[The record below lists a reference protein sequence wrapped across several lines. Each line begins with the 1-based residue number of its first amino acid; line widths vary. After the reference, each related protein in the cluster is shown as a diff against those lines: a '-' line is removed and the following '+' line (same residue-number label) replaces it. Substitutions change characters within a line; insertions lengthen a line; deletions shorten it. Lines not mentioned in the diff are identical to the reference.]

1 MLIYLEHCTFLFSI
15 IVHKDKADKLRNRF
29 RSFYTLIVS
38 VIGRK
43 VVTLP
48 KKKLS
53 LKNMNRKM
61 IKTIVLAALM
71 AVPFFAKA
79 QNFVGITAE
88 QNAQN
93 TPSGWTAVNLP
104 QLPAITSANTFNIKD
119 YGASTSAADNTK
131 AIQKALDAVPST
143 GGMVVIPAGTWMFG
157 STDQMTSQTEVLSIK
172 AKTILH
178 LCAGATLKLVEYGK
192 APNTKIV
199 FIGGK
204 NKGKN
209 VTDVVIEGEGETS
222 IIDGQGARW
231 WLARENGETF
241 NPGAMIRF
249 EQGKRFLLRNFKIQN
264 TPGVNI
270 TISNSGKA
278 SHATIHDVTISE
290 PSSEAGNGKA
300 SHNTDGISIWGPY
313 VNIYNCNISNG
324 DDNVVCDNDAQ
335 YIHVWNCY
343 FGTGHGASIGSYTEN
358 IKHVW
363 FDNITMNGTT
373 AGIRMKTGQDVDN
386 TTNKVTLRGGGEEDW
401 KFTNFTMT
409 NVKNPLSI
417 DCFYDKNYNSD
428 PAVDKAN
435 ARALDSTTPTYNGIY
450 LQNVKTTDVCDGNAI
465 FLIGRPESHIKNVT
479 LDNVQ
484 ISAKKGIDIRFVDNL
499 VFKNNS
505 KITVSSG
512 SIWLKKFDSTW
523 DDQCGATSTGS
534 TITDTKG
541 PFTLN
546 SKTLTDKTAGS
557 FNNGFAISNEKG
569 KSYDVGSGTTYIKYS
584 ANQYTIIIPDGVKIT
599 KMDIEGRNN
608 YDTDDAY
615 IGEINGTSYDA
626 DTYIFP
632 KDKSVQ
638 KYTVEFNS
646 PVEHTLTFTP
656 KVKQCI
662 LQFTLYTET
671 STGIKNITA
680 ITQPANNNVYDL
692 SGRVV
697 KSNAKADDLKSLN
710 KGIYVFNNKKY
721 VTK

>member
-1 MLIYLEHCTFLFSI
+1 
-15 IVHKDKADKLRNRF
+15 
-29 RSFYTLIVS
+29 
-38 VIGRK
+38 
-43 VVTLP
+43 
-48 KKKLS
+48 
-53 LKNMNRKM
+53 MNRKM
-61 IKTIVLAALM
+61 IKTIVFAALM

-79 QNFVGITAE
+79 QNFAGITAE

-93 TPSGWTAVNLP
+93 TPEGWTAVNLP

-157 STDQMTSQTEVLSIK
+157 STDQMTSKTEVLSIK

-192 APNTKIV
+192 APNNKIV

-209 VTDVVIEGEGETS
+209 VTDIVIEGEGETS
-222 IIDGQGARW
+222 VIDGQGARW

-278 SHATIHDVTISE
+278 SHATIHDLIISE
-290 PSSEAGNGKA
+290 PSSEAGKGKA

-324 DDNVVCDNDAQ
+324 DDNIVCDNDAQ

-343 FGTGHGASIGSYTEN
+343 FGTGHGASIGSFTEN

-363 FDNITMNGTT
+363 FDQITMNGTT
-373 AGIRMKTGQDVDN
+373 AGIRMKTGINSDG
-386 TTNKVTLRGGGEEDW
+386 TLRGGGEEDW
-401 KFTNFTMT
+401 KFSNFTMT
-409 NVKNPLSI
+409 KVKNPFSI

-435 ARALDSTTPTYNGIY
+435 ARTLDSTTPTYNGIL
-450 LQNVKTTDVCDGNAI
+450 LQNVKTTDVCEGNAI

-534 TITDTKG
+534 GVVDTKG

-569 KSYDVGSGTTYIKYS
+569 KSYDVGSGTTYIKFS
-584 ANQYTIIIPDGVKIT
+584 ANQYTIIIPDGVKIR

-608 YDTDDAY
+608 YDTADAY

-626 DTYIFP
+626 STYAFP
-632 KDKSVQ
+632 KDKSVK
-638 KYTVEFNS
+638 KYTVEFDS

-671 STGIKNITA
+671 STGFQNITA
-680 ITQPANNNVYDL
+680 IAQPANNNVYDL
-692 SGRVV
+692 SGRMV
-697 KSNAKADDLKSLN
+697 KSNAKAEDLKSLK
-710 KGIYVFNNKKY
+710 KGIYIYNNNKY
-721 VTK
+721 VAK

>member
-1 MLIYLEHCTFLFSI
+1 MNKTFF
-15 IVHKDKADKLRNRF
+15 
-29 RSFYTLIVS
+29 
-38 VIGRK
+38 
-43 VVTLP
+43 
-48 KKKLS
+48 
-53 LKNMNRKM
+53 KNM
-61 IKTIVLAALM
+61 VLAALM
-71 AVPFFAKA
+71 TLPVLAKA
-79 QNFVGITAE
+79 QTFAGITAE

-93 TPSGWTAVNLP
+93 TPEGWTAVELP
-104 QLPAITSANTFNIKD
+104 QLPAITSANTFNIKT

-157 STDQMTSQTEVLSIK
+157 STDQMTSKTEVLSIK
-172 AKTILH
+172 SKTILH

-192 APNTKIV
+192 APNNKTV
-199 FIGGK
+199 FIGEK

-231 WLARENGETF
+231 WLAKEQSETF

-290 PSSEAGNGKA
+290 PASEAGKGKA
-300 SHNTDGISIWGPY
+300 SHNTDGVSIWGPY

-324 DDNVVCDNDAQ
+324 DDNVVCDDDAQ
-335 YIHVWNCY
+335 YIHVWNCD
-343 FGTGHGASIGSYTEN
+343 FGTGHGASIGSYTKN

-363 FDNITMNGTT
+363 FDKITMNGTT
-373 AGIRMKTGQDVDN
+373 AGIRMKTGINSDG
-386 TTNKVTLRGGGEEDW
+386 TLRGGGEKDW

-409 NVKNPLSI
+409 KVKNPLSI

-450 LQNVKTTDVCDGNAI
+450 LQNVKTTDICDGNAI
-465 FLIGRPESHIKNVT
+465 FFVGRPESHIKNVT

-499 VFKNNS
+499 VFKNGS

-512 SIWLKKFDSTW
+512 AMWLKKFDSTYE
-523 DDQCGATSTGS
+523 DQCNATSTG
-534 TITDTKG
+534 TIETDPNG
-541 PFTLN
+541 VYTLN
-546 SKTLTDKTAGS
+546 SKTLTNGTSSTATFS
-557 FNNGFAISNEKG
+557 NGFSISNEKG
-569 KSYDVGSGTTYIKYS
+569 KTYGVGSGTNYIKYS
-584 ANQYTIIIPDGVKIT
+584 ANQYTIIIPNGIKIT
-599 KMDIEGRNN
+599 KMDIEGKDN
-608 YDTDDAY
+608 YADADAY
-615 IGEINGTSYDA
+615 IGEINGKSYDA
-626 DTYIFP
+626 TYIFP
-632 KDKSVQ
+632 KDKSVK
-638 KYTVEFNS
+638 KYTVEFAT

-662 LQFTLYTET
+662 LAFTLYTDAT
-671 STGIKNITA
+671 SSIAGITVDNKLMADTNI
-680 ITQPANNNVYDL
+680 YDL

-697 KSNAKADDLKSLN
+697 AQKGYEGLK
-710 KGIYVFNNKKY
+710 KGIYIFNNKKF
-721 VTK
+721 VVK

>member
-1 MLIYLEHCTFLFSI
+1 MNKTFF
-15 IVHKDKADKLRNRF
+15 
-29 RSFYTLIVS
+29 
-38 VIGRK
+38 
-43 VVTLP
+43 
-48 KKKLS
+48 
-53 LKNMNRKM
+53 KNM
-61 IKTIVLAALM
+61 VLAALM
-71 AVPFFAKA
+71 TLPVLAKA
-79 QNFVGITAE
+79 QTFAGITAE
-88 QNAQN
+88 KNAQN
-93 TPSGWTAVNLP
+93 TPEGWTAVELP
-104 QLPAITSANTFNIKD
+104 QLPAITSANTFNITN

-131 AIQKALDAVPST
+131 AIQKALDAVPTT

-157 STDQMTSQTEVLSIK
+157 STDQMTSKTEVLSIK
-172 AKTILH
+172 SKTVLH

-192 APNTKIV
+192 APNNKTV
-199 FIGGK
+199 FIGCK

-209 VTDVVIEGEGETS
+209 VTDIVIEGEGETS

-231 WLARENGETF
+231 WLAKEQSEAF
-241 NPGAMIRF
+241 NPGAIIRF

-290 PSSEAGNGKA
+290 PASEAGKGKA
-300 SHNTDGISIWGPY
+300 SHNTDGVSIWGPY

-324 DDNVVCDNDAQ
+324 DDNVVCDDDAQ
-335 YIHVWNCY
+335 YIHVWNCD
-343 FGTGHGASIGSYTEN
+343 FGTGHGASIGSYTKN

-363 FDNITMNGTT
+363 FDKITMNGTT
-373 AGIRMKTGQDVDN
+373 AGIRMKTGINSDG
-386 TTNKVTLRGGGEEDW
+386 TLRGGGEEDW

-409 NVKNPLSI
+409 KVKNPLSI

-435 ARALDSTTPTYNGIY
+435 ARTVDDTTPTYNGIY

-465 FLIGRPESHIKNVT
+465 FFVGRPESHIKNVT

-499 VFKNNS
+499 VFKNGS

-512 SIWLKKFDSTW
+512 AMWLKKFDSTYE
-523 DDQCGATSTGS
+523 DLCNATSTG
-534 TITDTKG
+534 TIETDPNG
-541 PFTLN
+541 VYTLN
-546 SKTLTDKTAGS
+546 SKTLTNGTSSTAT
-557 FNNGFAISNEKG
+557 FCNGFSISNEKG
-569 KSYDVGSGTTYIKYS
+569 KTYGVGSGTNYIKYS

-608 YDTDDAY
+608 YSDADAY
-615 IGEINGTSYDA
+615 IGEINGVNYDA
-626 DTYIFP
+626 TTYVFP
-632 KDKSVQ
+632 KDKSI
-638 KYTVEFNS
+638 KNYSISFAT

-662 LQFTLYTET
+662 LAFTFYTDAT
-671 STGIKNITA
+671 SSIAGITVDNKLMADTNI
-680 ITQPANNNVYDL
+680 YDL

-697 KSNAKADDLKSLN
+697 AQKGYEGLK
-710 KGIYVFNNKKY
+710 KGIYIFNNKKF
-721 VTK
+721 VVK

>member
-1 MLIYLEHCTFLFSI
+1 MKKSI
-15 IVHKDKADKLRNRF
+15 I
-29 RSFYTLIVS
+29 
-38 VIGRK
+38 
-43 VVTLP
+43 
-48 KKKLS
+48 
-53 LKNMNRKM
+53 
-61 IKTIVLAALM
+61 KTVVLAALM
-71 AVPFFAKA
+71 ALPMFTKA
-79 QNFVGITAE
+79 QTFAGITAE

-93 TPSGWTAVNLP
+93 TPEGWTAVALP
-104 QLPAITSANTFNIKD
+104 KLPAITSANTFNIKD

-131 AIQKALDAVPST
+131 AIQRALDAVPST

-157 STDQMTSQTEVLSIK
+157 SKDQMTSTTEVLSIK
-172 AKTILH
+172 SKTILH

-192 APNTKIV
+192 APNTKTV

-209 VTDVVIEGEGETS
+209 VTDVVIEGEGVTS

-290 PSSEAGNGKA
+290 PSSEAGKGKA

-335 YIHVWNCY
+335 YIHVWNCD
-343 FGTGHGASIGSYTEN
+343 FGTGHGASIGSFTEN

-373 AGIRMKTGQDVDN
+373 AGIRMKTGQDVDK

-465 FLIGRPESHIKNVT
+465 FFVGRPESHIKNVT

-534 TITDTKG
+534 TVTDTKG

-557 FNNGFAISNEKG
+557 FSNGFVISNEKG

-626 DTYIFP
+626 STYVFP
-632 KDKSVQ
+632 KDKSLK
-638 KYTVEFNS
+638 KYTVEFDS

-671 STGIKNITA
+671 STGIQNITA
-680 ITQPANNNVYDL
+680 IAKVADNNVYDL

-697 KSNAKADDLKSLN
+697 KTNAKAEDLNSLK
-710 KGIYVFNNKKY
+710 KGIYIYNNKKY
-721 VTK
+721 VAK

>member
-1 MLIYLEHCTFLFSI
+1 MNKTFF
-15 IVHKDKADKLRNRF
+15 
-29 RSFYTLIVS
+29 
-38 VIGRK
+38 
-43 VVTLP
+43 
-48 KKKLS
+48 
-53 LKNMNRKM
+53 KNM
-61 IKTIVLAALM
+61 VLAALM
-71 AVPFFAKA
+71 TLPVLAKA
-79 QNFVGITAE
+79 QTTFAGITAE

-93 TPSGWTAVNLP
+93 TPEGWTAVELP
-104 QLPAITSANTFNIKD
+104 QLPAITSANTFNITN
-119 YGASTSAADNTK
+119 YGASISAADNTK
-131 AIQKALDAVPST
+131 AIQKALDAVPTT

-157 STDQMTSQTEVLSIK
+157 STDQMTSKTEVLSIK
-172 AKTILH
+172 SKTVLH

-192 APNTKIV
+192 APNNKTV
-199 FIGGK
+199 FIGCK

-231 WLARENGETF
+231 WLAKEQSETF

-249 EQGKRFLLRNFKIQN
+249 EQGQRFLLRNFKIQN

-278 SHATIHDVTISE
+278 SHATIHGVTISE
-290 PSSEAGNGKA
+290 PASEAGKGKA
-300 SHNTDGISIWGPY
+300 SHNTDGVSIWGPY

-335 YIHVWNCY
+335 YIHVWNCN
-343 FGTGHGASIGSYTEN
+343 FGTGHGASIGSYTKN

-373 AGIRMKTGQDVDN
+373 AGIRMKTGINSDG
-386 TTNKVTLRGGGEEDW
+386 TLRGGGEEDW

-409 NVKNPLSI
+409 KVKNPLSI

-465 FLIGRPESHIKNVT
+465 FFVGRPESHIKNVI

-499 VFKNNS
+499 VFKNGS

-512 SIWLKKFDSTW
+512 TMWLQKYDSSWT
-523 DDQCGATSTGS
+523 DECNATSTGS
-534 TITDTKG
+534 TVTDTKG

-557 FNNGFAISNEKG
+557 FSNGFSISNEKG
-569 KSYDVGSGTTYIKYS
+569 KKYDVGSGTNYIKYS
-584 ANQYTIIIPDGVKIT
+584 ANQYTIIIPDGIKIV
-599 KMDIEGRNN
+599 KMDIEGNDN
-608 YDTDDAY
+608 YTDADAY
-615 IGEINGTSYDA
+615 IGEINGKSYDA
-626 DTYIFP
+626 TTYIFP
-632 KDKSVQ
+632 KDKSVK
-638 KYTVEFNS
+638 KYTVEFDS

-662 LQFTLYTET
+662 LAFTLYTDAT
-671 STGIKNITA
+671 SSIAGITVDNKLMADTNI
-680 ITQPANNNVYDL
+680 YDL

-697 KSNAKADDLKSLN
+697 AQKGYEGLK
-710 KGIYVFNNKKY
+710 KGIYIFNNKKF
-721 VTK
+721 VVK

>member
-1 MLIYLEHCTFLFSI
+1 MNKTFF
-15 IVHKDKADKLRNRF
+15 
-29 RSFYTLIVS
+29 
-38 VIGRK
+38 
-43 VVTLP
+43 
-48 KKKLS
+48 
-53 LKNMNRKM
+53 KNM
-61 IKTIVLAALM
+61 VLAALM
-71 AVPFFAKA
+71 TLPVLAKA
-79 QNFVGITAE
+79 QTFAGITVE

-93 TPSGWTAVNLP
+93 TPEGWTAVELP
-104 QLPAITSANTFNIKD
+104 QLPAITSTNTFNIKD

-131 AIQKALDAVPST
+131 AIQKALDAVPTT

-157 STDQMTSQTEVLSIK
+157 STDQMTSKTEVLSIK
-172 AKTILH
+172 SKTVLH
-178 LCAGATLKLVEYGK
+178 LCAGATLKLVEYDK
-192 APNTKIV
+192 APNNKTV

-209 VTDVVIEGEGETS
+209 VTDVIIEGEGETS

-231 WLARENGETF
+231 WLAKEQSETF
-241 NPGAMIRF
+241 TPGAMIRF

-270 TISNSGKA
+270 TISNGGKA

-290 PSSEAGNGKA
+290 PASEAGKGKA
-300 SHNTDGISIWGPY
+300 SHNTDGVSIWGPY
-313 VNIYNCNISNG
+313 INIYNCNISNG

-335 YIHVWNCY
+335 YIHVWNCN
-343 FGTGHGASIGSYTEN
+343 FGTGHGASIGSYTKN

-363 FDNITMNGTT
+363 FDKITMNGTT
-373 AGIRMKTGQDVDN
+373 AGIRMKTGINSDG
-386 TTNKVTLRGGGEEDW
+386 TLRGGGEEDW

-409 NVKNPLSI
+409 KVKNPLSI

-465 FLIGRPESHIKNVT
+465 FFVGRPESHIKNVI

-499 VFKNNS
+499 VFKNGS

-512 SIWLKKFDSTW
+512 TMWLQKYDSSWT
-523 DDQCGATSTGS
+523 DECNATSTGS
-534 TITDTKG
+534 TVTDTKG

-557 FNNGFAISNEKG
+557 FSNGFSISNEKG
-569 KSYDVGSGTTYIKYS
+569 KKYDVGSGTNYIKYS
-584 ANQYTIIIPDGVKIT
+584 ANQYTIIIPDGIKIV
-599 KMDIEGRNN
+599 KMDIEGNDN
-608 YDTDDAY
+608 YTDADAY
-615 IGEINGTSYDA
+615 IGEINGKSYDA
-626 DTYIFP
+626 TTYIFP
-632 KDKSVQ
+632 KDKSVK
-638 KYTVEFNS
+638 KYTVEFDS

-662 LQFTLYTET
+662 LAFTLYTDAT
-671 STGIKNITA
+671 SSIAGITVDNKLMADTNI
-680 ITQPANNNVYDL
+680 YDL

-697 KSNAKADDLKSLN
+697 AQKGYEGLK
-710 KGIYVFNNKKY
+710 KGIYIFNNKKF
-721 VTK
+721 VVK

>member
-1 MLIYLEHCTFLFSI
+1 MRKSI
-15 IVHKDKADKLRNRF
+15 
-29 RSFYTLIVS
+29 
-38 VIGRK
+38 
-43 VVTLP
+43 
-48 KKKLS
+48 
-53 LKNMNRKM
+53 
-61 IKTIVLAALM
+61 IKTIVLSALL
-71 AVPFFAKA
+71 ALPGIAKA
-79 QNFVGITAE
+79 QTFTGITSE
-88 QNAQN
+88 QNAKN
-93 TPSGWTAVNLP
+93 TPEGWTAVELP

-131 AIQKALDAVPST
+131 AIQNALDAVPAT

-157 STDQMTSQTEVLSIK
+157 STDQMTSKTEVLSIK
-172 AKTILH
+172 SKTVLH

-192 APNTKIV
+192 APNTKTV

-209 VTDVVIEGEGETS
+209 VTDVVIEGEGVTS

-290 PSSEAGNGKA
+290 PASEAGKGKA

-373 AGIRMKTGQDVDN
+373 AGIRMKTGINSDG
-386 TTNKVTLRGGGEEDW
+386 TLRGGGEEDW

-465 FLIGRPESHIKNVT
+465 FFVGRPESHIKNVT

-523 DDQCGATSTGS
+523 TDECGATSTGS

-557 FNNGFAISNEKG
+557 FSNGFAISNEKG
-569 KSYDVGSGTTYIKYS
+569 KAYDVGSGTNYIKYS

-626 DTYIFP
+626 STYVFP
-632 KDKSVQ
+632 KDKSLK
-638 KYTVEFNS
+638 KYTVEFDS

-656 KVKQCI
+656 KVKQCL

-671 STGIKNITA
+671 STGIQAITA
-680 ITQPANNNVYDL
+680 SNSIANNHVYDL
-692 SGRVV
+692 SGRLV
-697 KSNAKADDLKSLN
+697 KANASSDDLKALN
-710 KGIYVFNNKKY
+710 KGQIYVYNNKKY
-721 VTK
+721 VAK

>member
-1 MLIYLEHCTFLFSI
+1 
-15 IVHKDKADKLRNRF
+15 
-29 RSFYTLIVS
+29 
-38 VIGRK
+38 
-43 VVTLP
+43 
-48 KKKLS
+48 
-53 LKNMNRKM
+53 MNRKM

-79 QNFVGITAE
+79 QTFAGITAE

-93 TPSGWTAVNLP
+93 TPAGWTAVNLP

-157 STDQMTSQTEVLSIK
+157 STDQMTSKTEVLSIK

-192 APNTKIV
+192 APNNKIV

-209 VTDVVIEGEGETS
+209 VTDIVIEGEGETS
-222 IIDGQGARW
+222 VIDGQGARW

-290 PSSEAGNGKA
+290 PSSEAGKGKA

-324 DDNVVCDNDAQ
+324 DDNIVCDNDAQ
-335 YIHVWNCY
+335 YIHVWNCK
-343 FGTGHGASIGSYTEN
+343 FGTGHGASIGSYTNN

-363 FDNITMNGTT
+363 FDNINMNGTT
-373 AGIRMKTGQDVDN
+373 AGIRMKTGINSDG
-386 TTNKVTLRGGGEEDW
+386 TLRGGGEEDW
-401 KFTNFTMT
+401 KFSNFTMT
-409 NVKNPLSI
+409 NVKNPFSI

-435 ARALDSTTPTYNGIY
+435 ARELDSTTPTYNGIL

-465 FLIGRPESHIKNVT
+465 FLVGRPESHIKNVT

-534 TITDTKG
+534 GVVDTKG

-557 FNNGFAISNEKG
+557 FSNGFAISNEKG
-569 KSYDVGSGTTYIKYS
+569 KSYDVGSGTTYIKFS
-584 ANQYTIIIPDGVKIT
+584 ANQYTIIIPDGVKIR

-608 YDTDDAY
+608 YDTADAY

-626 DTYIFP
+626 STYAFP
-632 KDKSVQ
+632 KDKSVK
-638 KYTVEFNS
+638 KYTVEFDS

-671 STGIKNITA
+671 STGIQHITTIA
-680 ITQPANNNVYDL
+680 QPANNNVYDL
-692 SGRVV
+692 SGRMV

>member
-1 MLIYLEHCTFLFSI
+1 
-15 IVHKDKADKLRNRF
+15 
-29 RSFYTLIVS
+29 
-38 VIGRK
+38 
-43 VVTLP
+43 
-48 KKKLS
+48 
-53 LKNMNRKM
+53 MNRKM

-79 QNFVGITAE
+79 QTFAGITAE

-93 TPSGWTAVNLP
+93 TPAGWTAVNLP

-409 NVKNPLSI
+409 NVKNPFSI

-435 ARALDSTTPTYNGIY
+435 ARAVDSTTPTYTDIL

-465 FLIGRPESHIKNVT
+465 FLVGRPESHIKNVT

-569 KSYDVGSGTTYIKYS
+569 KSYYVGSGTTYIKYS

>member
-1 MLIYLEHCTFLFSI
+1 MNKTFF
-15 IVHKDKADKLRNRF
+15 
-29 RSFYTLIVS
+29 
-38 VIGRK
+38 
-43 VVTLP
+43 
-48 KKKLS
+48 
-53 LKNMNRKM
+53 KNM
-61 IKTIVLAALM
+61 VLAALM
-71 AVPFFAKA
+71 TLPVLAKA
-79 QNFVGITAE
+79 QTFAGITAE

-93 TPSGWTAVNLP
+93 TPEGWTAVALP

-119 YGASTSAADNTK
+119 YGASTSATDNTK
-131 AIQKALDAVPST
+131 AIQKALDAVPTT

-157 STDQMTSQTEVLSIK
+157 STDQMTSKTEVLSIK
-172 AKTILH
+172 SKTVLH

-192 APNTKIV
+192 APNNKTV
-199 FIGGK
+199 FIGCK

-231 WLARENGETF
+231 WLAKEQSETF

-278 SHATIHDVTISE
+278 CHATIHDVTISE
-290 PSSEAGNGKA
+290 PASEAGKGKA
-300 SHNTDGISIWGPY
+300 SHNTDGVSIWGPY

-324 DDNVVCDNDAQ
+324 DDNVVCDDDAQ
-335 YIHVWNCY
+335 YIHVWNCD
-343 FGTGHGASIGSYTEN
+343 FGTGHGASIGSYTKN

-373 AGIRMKTGQDVDN
+373 AGIRMKTGINSDG
-386 TTNKVTLRGGGEEDW
+386 TLRGGGEEDW
-401 KFTNFTMT
+401 RFTNFIMT
-409 NVKNPLSI
+409 KVKNPLSI

-465 FLIGRPESHIKNVT
+465 FFVGRPESHIKNVT

-499 VFKNNS
+499 VFKNGS

-512 SIWLKKFDSTW
+512 AMWLKKFDSTYE
-523 DDQCGATSTGS
+523 DLCNATSTG
-534 TITDTKG
+534 TIETDPNG
-541 PFTLN
+541 VYTLN
-546 SKTLTDKTAGS
+546 SKTLTNGTSSTATFS
-557 FNNGFAISNEKG
+557 NGFSISNEKG
-569 KSYDVGSGTTYIKYS
+569 KTYGVGSGTNYIKYS

-608 YDTDDAY
+608 YSDADAY

-626 DTYIFP
+626 TAYAFP
-632 KDKSVQ
+632 KDKSV
-638 KYTVEFNS
+638 KNYTVEFNS

-662 LQFTLYTET
+662 LAFTLYTDAT
-671 STGIKNITA
+671 SSIAGITVDNKLMADTNI
-680 ITQPANNNVYDL
+680 YDL

-697 KSNAKADDLKSLN
+697 AQKGSEGLK
-710 KGIYVFNNKKY
+710 KGIYIFNNKKF
-721 VTK
+721 VVK

>member
-1 MLIYLEHCTFLFSI
+1 MNKTFFKS
-15 IVHKDKADKLRNRF
+15 
-29 RSFYTLIVS
+29 
-38 VIGRK
+38 
-43 VVTLP
+43 
-48 KKKLS
+48 
-53 LKNMNRKM
+53 M
-61 IKTIVLAALM
+61 VLAALM
-71 AVPFFAKA
+71 TLPVLAKA
-79 QNFVGITAE
+79 QTFAGITAE

-93 TPSGWTAVNLP
+93 TPEGWTAVELP
-104 QLPAITSANTFNIKD
+104 QLPAITSANTLNIKD

-131 AIQKALDAVPST
+131 AIQKALDAVPTT

-157 STDQMTSQTEVLSIK
+157 STDQMTSKTEVLSIK
-172 AKTILH
+172 SKTVLH
-178 LCAGATLKLVEYGK
+178 LCAGATLKLVEYSK
-192 APNTKIV
+192 APNNKTV
-199 FIGGK
+199 FIGCK

-231 WLARENGETF
+231 WLAKEQSETF

-249 EQGKRFLLRNFKIQN
+249 EQGQRFLLRNFKIQN

-278 SHATIHDVTISE
+278 SHATIHGVTISE
-290 PSSEAGNGKA
+290 PASEAGKGKA
-300 SHNTDGISIWGPY
+300 SHNTDGVSIWGPY

-335 YIHVWNCY
+335 YIHVWNCD
-343 FGTGHGASIGSYTEN
+343 FGTGHGASIGSYTKN

-373 AGIRMKTGQDVDN
+373 AGIRMKTGINSDG
-386 TTNKVTLRGGGEEDW
+386 TLRGGGEEDW

-409 NVKNPLSI
+409 KVKNPLSI

-465 FLIGRPESHIKNVT
+465 FFVGRPESHIKNVT

-499 VFKNNS
+499 VFKNGS

-512 SIWLKKFDSTW
+512 AMWLKKFDSTYE
-523 DDQCGATSTGS
+523 DQCNATSTG
-534 TITDTKG
+534 TIETDPNG
-541 PFTLN
+541 VYTLN
-546 SKTLTDKTAGS
+546 SKTLTNGTSSTATFS
-557 FNNGFAISNEKG
+557 NGFSISNEKG
-569 KSYDVGSGTTYIKYS
+569 KTYGVGSGTNYIKYS
-584 ANQYTIIIPDGVKIT
+584 ANQYTIIIPDGIKIA
-599 KMDIEGRNN
+599 KMDIEGKNN
-608 YDTDDAY
+608 YTEADAY
-615 IGEINGTSYDA
+615 IGEINGKSYDA
-626 DTYIFP
+626 TTYIFP
-632 KDKSVQ
+632 KDKSVK
-638 KYTVEFNS
+638 KYTVEFDT

-662 LQFTLYTET
+662 LAFTLYTDAT
-671 STGIKNITA
+671 SSIAGITVDNKLMADTNI
-680 ITQPANNNVYDL
+680 YDL

-697 KSNAKADDLKSLN
+697 AQKGYEGLK
-710 KGIYVFNNKKY
+710 KGIYIFNNKKF
-721 VTK
+721 VVK

>member
-1 MLIYLEHCTFLFSI
+1 MNKTFF
-15 IVHKDKADKLRNRF
+15 
-29 RSFYTLIVS
+29 
-38 VIGRK
+38 
-43 VVTLP
+43 
-48 KKKLS
+48 
-53 LKNMNRKM
+53 KNM
-61 IKTIVLAALM
+61 VLAALM
-71 AVPFFAKA
+71 TLPVLAKA
-79 QNFVGITAE
+79 QTFAGITAE

-93 TPSGWTAVNLP
+93 TPEGWTAVALP

-119 YGASTSAADNTK
+119 YGASTSATDNTK
-131 AIQKALDAVPST
+131 AIQKALDAVPTT

-157 STDQMTSQTEVLSIK
+157 STDQMTSKTEVLSIK
-172 AKTILH
+172 SKTVLH

-192 APNTKIV
+192 APNNKTV
-199 FIGGK
+199 FIGCK

-231 WLARENGETF
+231 WLAKEQSETF

-249 EQGKRFLLRNFKIQN
+249 EQGKHFLLRNFKIQN

-290 PSSEAGNGKA
+290 PASEAGKGKA
-300 SHNTDGISIWGPY
+300 SHNTDGVSIWGPY

-335 YIHVWNCY
+335 YIHVWNCN
-343 FGTGHGASIGSYTEN
+343 FGTGHGASIGSYTKN

-373 AGIRMKTGQDVDN
+373 AGIRMKTGINSDG
-386 TTNKVTLRGGGEEDW
+386 TLRGGGEEDW

-409 NVKNPLSI
+409 KVKNPLSI

-465 FLIGRPESHIKNVT
+465 FFVGRPESHIKNVT

-499 VFKNNS
+499 VFKNGS

-512 SIWLKKFDSTW
+512 AMWLKKFDSTYE
-523 DDQCGATSTGS
+523 DQCNATSTG
-534 TITDTKG
+534 TIETDPNG
-541 PFTLN
+541 VYTLN
-546 SKTLTDKTAGS
+546 SKTLTNGTSSTATFS
-557 FNNGFAISNEKG
+557 NGFSISNEKG
-569 KSYDVGSGTTYIKYS
+569 KTYGVGSGTNYIKYS
-584 ANQYTIIIPDGVKIT
+584 ANQYTIIIPDGIKIA
-599 KMDIEGRNN
+599 KMDIEGKDN
-608 YDTDDAY
+608 YADADAY
-615 IGEINGTSYDA
+615 IGEINGKSYDA
-626 DTYIFP
+626 TTYIFP
-632 KDKSVQ
+632 KDKSVK
-638 KYTVEFNS
+638 KYTVEFDS

-662 LQFTLYTET
+662 LAFTLYTDAT
-671 STGIKNITA
+671 SSIAGITVDNKLIADTNI
-680 ITQPANNNVYDL
+680 YDL

-697 KSNAKADDLKSLN
+697 AQKGSEGLK
-710 KGIYVFNNKKY
+710 KGIYIFNNKKF
-721 VTK
+721 VVK

>member
-1 MLIYLEHCTFLFSI
+1 
-15 IVHKDKADKLRNRF
+15 
-29 RSFYTLIVS
+29 
-38 VIGRK
+38 
-43 VVTLP
+43 
-48 KKKLS
+48 
-53 LKNMNRKM
+53 M

-79 QNFVGITAE
+79 QTFAGITAE

-93 TPSGWTAVNLP
+93 TPEGWAAVNLP

-157 STDQMTSQTEVLSIK
+157 STDQMTSKTEVLSIK

-192 APNTKIV
+192 APNTKTV

-209 VTDVVIEGEGETS
+209 VTDIVIEGEGETS
-222 IIDGQGARW
+222 VIDGQGARW

-290 PSSEAGNGKA
+290 PSSEAGKGKA

-324 DDNVVCDNDAQ
+324 DDNIVCDNDAQ

-343 FGTGHGASIGSYTEN
+343 FGTGHGASIGSFTEN

-363 FDNITMNGTT
+363 FDNINMNGTT
-373 AGIRMKTGQDVDN
+373 AGIRMKTGINSDG
-386 TTNKVTLRGGGEEDW
+386 TLRGGGEEDW
-401 KFTNFTMT
+401 RFSNFTMT
-409 NVKNPLSI
+409 NVKNPFSI

-435 ARALDSTTPTYNGIY
+435 ARALDSTTPTYTDIL
-450 LQNVKTTDVCDGNAI
+450 LQNVKTTDVCAGNAI
-465 FLIGRPESHIKNVT
+465 FLVGRPESHIKNVT

-546 SKTLTDKTAGS
+546 SKTLTDKKAGS
-557 FNNGFAISNEKG
+557 FSNGFAISNEKG

-608 YDTDDAY
+608 YSDADAY

-632 KDKSVQ
+632 KDKSV
-638 KYTVEFNS
+638 KNYTVEFNS

-662 LQFTLYTET
+662 LQFTLYTDT
-671 STGIKNITA
+671 STGIKNITTIA
-680 ITQPANNNVYDL
+680 QPANNNVYDL

-697 KSNAKADDLKSLN
+697 KSNAKAEDLKSLN

>member
-1 MLIYLEHCTFLFSI
+1 
-15 IVHKDKADKLRNRF
+15 
-29 RSFYTLIVS
+29 
-38 VIGRK
+38 
-43 VVTLP
+43 
-48 KKKLS
+48 
-53 LKNMNRKM
+53 MNRKM

-79 QNFVGITAE
+79 QTFAGITAE

-93 TPSGWTAVNLP
+93 TPAGWTAVNLP

-157 STDQMTSQTEVLSIK
+157 STDQMTSKTEVLSIK

-192 APNTKIV
+192 APNTKTV

-290 PSSEAGNGKA
+290 PSSEAGKGKA

-343 FGTGHGASIGSYTEN
+343 FGTGHGASIGSFTEN

-363 FDNITMNGTT
+363 FDQITMNGTT
-373 AGIRMKTGQDVDN
+373 AGIRMKTGQDVDK

-435 ARALDSTTPTYNGIY
+435 ARALDSTTPTYTDIL

-465 FLIGRPESHIKNVT
+465 FLVGRPESHIKNVT

-523 DDQCGATSTGS
+523 TDECDATSTGS
-534 TITDTKG
+534 GVVDTKG

-557 FNNGFAISNEKG
+557 FSNGFAISNEKG
-569 KSYDVGSGTTYIKYS
+569 KTYDTGSGTNYIKYS
-584 ANQYTIIIPDGVKIT
+584 ANQYTIIIPDGIKIV
-599 KMDIEGRNN
+599 KMDIEGKDN
-608 YDTDDAY
+608 YSDADAY
-615 IGEINGTSYDA
+615 LGEINGTSYDA
-626 DTYIFP
+626 STYVFP
-632 KDKSVQ
+632 KDKSLK
-638 KYTVEFNS
+638 KYTVEFDS

-671 STGIKNITA
+671 STGIQPIAA
-680 ITQPANNNVYDL
+680 IAKVNNNNIYDL
-692 SGRVV
+692 SGRMV
-697 KSNAKADDLKSLN
+697 KLNAKAEDLQGLK
-710 KGIYVFNNKKY
+710 KGIYIYNNKKY
-721 VTK
+721 VAK

>member
-1 MLIYLEHCTFLFSI
+1 MNKTFF
-15 IVHKDKADKLRNRF
+15 
-29 RSFYTLIVS
+29 
-38 VIGRK
+38 
-43 VVTLP
+43 
-48 KKKLS
+48 
-53 LKNMNRKM
+53 KNM
-61 IKTIVLAALM
+61 VLAALM
-71 AVPFFAKA
+71 TLPVLAKA
-79 QNFVGITAE
+79 QTFAGITAE

-93 TPSGWTAVNLP
+93 TPEGWTAVELP
-104 QLPAITSANTFNIKD
+104 QLPTITSANTFNIKD
-119 YGASTSAADNTK
+119 YGASISAADNTK
-131 AIQKALDAVPST
+131 AIQKALDAVPTT

-157 STDQMTSQTEVLSIK
+157 STDQMTSKTEVLSIK
-172 AKTILH
+172 SKTVLH

-192 APNTKIV
+192 APNNKTV
-199 FIGGK
+199 FIGCK

-231 WLARENGETF
+231 WLAKEQSETF

-249 EQGKRFLLRNFKIQN
+249 EQGQRFLLRNFKIQN

-290 PSSEAGNGKA
+290 PASEAGKGKA
-300 SHNTDGISIWGPY
+300 SHNTDGVSIWGPY

-335 YIHVWNCY
+335 YIHVWNCD
-343 FGTGHGASIGSYTEN
+343 FGTGHGASIGSYTKN

-373 AGIRMKTGQDVDN
+373 AGIRMKTGINSDG
-386 TTNKVTLRGGGEEDW
+386 TLRGGGEEDW

-409 NVKNPLSI
+409 KVKNPLSI

-435 ARALDSTTPTYNGIY
+435 ARVLDDTTPTYNGIY

-465 FLIGRPESHIKNVT
+465 FFVGRPESHIKNVT

-499 VFKNNS
+499 VFKNGS

-512 SIWLKKFDSTW
+512 AMWLKKFDSTYE
-523 DDQCGATSTGS
+523 DQCNATSTG
-534 TITDTKG
+534 TIETDPNG
-541 PFTLN
+541 VYTLN
-546 SKTLTDKTAGS
+546 NKTLTDKVAGT
-557 FNNGFAISNEKG
+557 FNNGFSISNEKG
-569 KSYDVGSGTTYIKYS
+569 KKYDVGSGTNYIKYS
-584 ANQYTIIIPDGVKIT
+584 ANQYTIIIPDGIKIV
-599 KMDIEGRNN
+599 KMDIEGNDN
-608 YDTDDAY
+608 YTDADAY
-615 IGEINGTSYDA
+615 IGEINGKSYDA
-626 DTYIFP
+626 TTYIFP
-632 KDKSVQ
+632 KDKSVK
-638 KYTVEFNS
+638 KYTVEFDS

-662 LQFTLYTET
+662 LAFTLYTDAT
-671 STGIKNITA
+671 SSIAGITVDNKLMADTNI
-680 ITQPANNNVYDL
+680 YDL

-697 KSNAKADDLKSLN
+697 AQKGSEGLK
-710 KGIYVFNNKKY
+710 KGIYIFNNKKF
-721 VTK
+721 VVK

>member
-1 MLIYLEHCTFLFSI
+1 MNKTFF
-15 IVHKDKADKLRNRF
+15 
-29 RSFYTLIVS
+29 
-38 VIGRK
+38 
-43 VVTLP
+43 
-48 KKKLS
+48 
-53 LKNMNRKM
+53 KNM
-61 IKTIVLAALM
+61 VLAALM
-71 AVPFFAKA
+71 TLPVLAKA
-79 QNFVGITAE
+79 QTFAGITVE

-93 TPSGWTAVNLP
+93 TPEGWTAVALP
-104 QLPAITSANTFNIKD
+104 QLPAITSENTFNIKD

-131 AIQKALDAVPST
+131 AIQKALDAVPTT

-157 STDQMTSQTEVLSIK
+157 STDQMTSKTEVLSIK
-172 AKTILH
+172 SKTVLH

-192 APNTKIV
+192 APNNKTV
-199 FIGGK
+199 FIGCK

-209 VTDVVIEGEGETS
+209 VTDVIIEGEGETS

-231 WLARENGETF
+231 WLAKEQSETF

-278 SHATIHDVTISE
+278 SHATIHGVTISE
-290 PSSEAGNGKA
+290 PASEAGKGKA
-300 SHNTDGISIWGPY
+300 SHNTDGVSIWGPY

-335 YIHVWNCY
+335 YIHVWNCD
-343 FGTGHGASIGSYTEN
+343 FGTGHGASIGSYTKN

-373 AGIRMKTGQDVDN
+373 AGIRMKTGINSDG
-386 TTNKVTLRGGGEEDW
+386 TLRGGGEEDW

-409 NVKNPLSI
+409 KVKNPLSI

-435 ARALDSTTPTYNGIY
+435 ARTLDSTTPTYNGIY

-465 FLIGRPESHIKNVT
+465 FFVGRPESHIKNVT

-499 VFKNNS
+499 VFKNGS

-512 SIWLKKFDSTW
+512 TMWLQKYDSSWT
-523 DDQCGATSTGS
+523 DECNATSTGS
-534 TITDTKG
+534 TVTDTKG

-557 FNNGFAISNEKG
+557 FSNGFAISNEKG
-569 KSYDVGSGTTYIKYS
+569 KTYDIGSGTNYIKYS
-584 ANQYTIIIPDGVKIT
+584 ANQYTIIIPDGIKIA
-599 KMDIEGRNN
+599 KMDIEGKDN
-608 YDTDDAY
+608 YADADAY
-615 IGEINGTSYDA
+615 IGEINGKSYDA
-626 DTYIFP
+626 NTYIFP
-632 KDKSVQ
+632 KDKSVK
-638 KYTVEFNS
+638 KYTVEFDS

-662 LQFTLYTET
+662 LAFTLYTDAT
-671 STGIKNITA
+671 SSIAGITVDNKLMADTNI
-680 ITQPANNNVYDL
+680 YDL

-697 KSNAKADDLKSLN
+697 AQKGSEGLK
-710 KGIYVFNNKKY
+710 KGIYIFNNKKF
-721 VTK
+721 VVK